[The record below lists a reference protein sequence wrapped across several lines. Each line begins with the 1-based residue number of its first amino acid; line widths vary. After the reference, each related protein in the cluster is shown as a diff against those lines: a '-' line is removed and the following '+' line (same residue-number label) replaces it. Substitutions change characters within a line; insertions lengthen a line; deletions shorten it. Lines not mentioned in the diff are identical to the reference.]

1 MKKLLLLVMIFPLF
15 FACKHNTTSNTP
27 QEPEQIPQCGDG
39 MCNGEETCETCP
51 TDCPSSITG
60 CEDVV
65 CNNGTICVNGECVP
79 EEPLN
84 SKKCID
90 DKVMVMT
97 EEGWVTAD
105 DCPYG
110 CANGACREPVPE
122 CTKDDD
128 CSGGMH
134 CDTTSGHCVSD

>member
-51 TDCPSSITG
+51 FDCPPSPPACSTNYDCAG
-60 CEDVV
+60 RSDGKTV
-65 CNNGTICVNGECVP
+65 CRGGECV
-79 EEPLN
+79 EP
-84 SKKCID
+84 
-90 DKVMVMT
+90 T
-97 EEGWVTAD
+97 
-105 DCPYG
+105 
-110 CANGACREPVPE
+110 PE

-128 CSGGMH
+128 CSGGKH
-134 CDTTSGHCVSD
+134 CSDTGHCVSD